1 MKTTFDTNAFLYQ
14 LVTSAIGT
22 TLTGGVWQIER
33 PLDSKNEDIVVGTLP
48 LDENQIAV
56 CNVNIFVPDKAVGI
70 AGKTNMVAD
79 LHRLGELTNIVVD
92 ALDQDTDLAQNY
104 HYRIT
109 NQSLIEVPDTDQHF
123 VNLRLELRLYF

>member
-1 MKTTFDTNAFLYQ
+1 MKTTFDTNAFLFQ

-22 TLTGGVWQIER
+22 TLTGGVYQIER
-33 PLDSKNEDIVVGTLP
+33 PLDSNLEDIVVGTLP
-48 LDENQIAV
+48 FDENQIAV

-70 AGKTNMVAD
+70 AGKPNMVAD
-79 LHRLGELTNIVVD
+79 LKRLGELTDIVVD
-92 ALDQDTDLAQNY
+92 ALDQDTDLGQNY

-109 NQSLIEVPDTDQHF
+109 NQSLLDVPDTDQHF